1 MNFLW
6 TLIML
11 AAITAMLLVCPGG
24 AVKAMTTGANNA
36 VTLALTL
43 MASYSL
49 WLGFFKLV
57 EKTRLSGAVARAI
70 RKPLR
75 FLFPGVSADAEK
87 YLSMNISA
95 NFLGLGN
102 AATPMGIN
110 AVLAMDDG
118 EEKAS
123 PNLIMMLVLSATSF
137 QLLPGTVIAMRI
149 ARGSSSPVSFLPAN
163 LIATSIA
170 TITGIT
176 LVKLLSRRKR
186 RENAS
191 PSFAS
196 RRLFGLNRRPKP
208 RTSQYSGA
216 QGADKA

>member
-11 AAITAMLLVCPGG
+11 SAITAMLLVCPGG

-75 FLFPGVSADAEK
+75 FLFPGVSEDAEK

-110 AVLAMDDG
+110 AVLAM
-118 EEKAS
+118 
-123 PNLIMMLVLSATSF
+123 
-137 QLLPGTVIAMRI
+137 
-149 ARGSSSPVSFLPAN
+149 
-163 LIATSIA
+163 
-170 TITGIT
+170 
-176 LVKLLSRRKR
+176 
-186 RENAS
+186 
-191 PSFAS
+191 
-196 RRLFGLNRRPKP
+196 
-208 RTSQYSGA
+208 
-216 QGADKA
+216 